1 MIMILYKYQV
11 FNIYEYLLIFQSVK
25 LGIDSQYLLKNVSFF
40 YVKFCD
46 IAIFFLTVDF
56 ESF

>member
-25 LGIDSQYLLKNVSFF
+25 LGIDSQYLLKNSIV
-40 YVKFCD
+40 
-46 IAIFFLTVDF
+46 FLCKVL
-56 ESF
+56 